1 MEFGRQLRDKISR
14 YIPEDIA
21 VANNIDV
28 YKLEAEIYSIILKVE
43 KSATR
48 EFSNM
53 YRRQSIRLREK
64 DNEITK
70 LEAQVETL
78 LNVKE
83 LLNNK

>member
-1 MEFGRQLRDKISR
+1 MEFGRQLRDKIST

-48 EFSNM
+48 EFSDM

>member
-1 MEFGRQLRDKISR
+1 MEFGRQLRDKISK

-43 KSATR
+43 KSATK

-53 YRRQSIRLREK
+53 YRRQNIRLREK

>member
-1 MEFGRQLRDKISR
+1 MEFGRQLRDVINR

-21 VANNIDV
+21 TANNIDV
-28 YKLEAEIYSIILKVE
+28 YKLEAEIYSVILKVE

-53 YRRQSIRLREK
+53 YRRQSIRLRERDDK
-64 DNEITK
+64 ITK

-83 LLNNK
+83 LLNNE